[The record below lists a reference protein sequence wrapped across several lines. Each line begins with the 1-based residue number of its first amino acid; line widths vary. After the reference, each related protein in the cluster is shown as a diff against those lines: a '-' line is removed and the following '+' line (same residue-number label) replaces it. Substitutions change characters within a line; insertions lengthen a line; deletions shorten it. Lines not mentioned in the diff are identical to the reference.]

1 MHIGRYNRRR
11 IVGLTTKVA
20 LAKKGTKPLKTTVP
34 EGIVE
39 FLQLSD
45 KDELNW
51 NMHVEDG
58 ARTVVLQ
65 KKIGGK
71 DTLELARFAMKQK
84 RKRDS
89 IGH

>member
-1 MHIGRYNRRR
+1 
-11 IVGLTTKVA
+11 VGLTTKVA
-20 LAKKGTKPLKTTVP
+20 LAKKGTKSLKTTVP